1 MFRLYIRKNLFSE
14 SQNCRDW
21 KRPQE
26 ITKSNCQ
33 ERVVV
38 YWDRLPREVGESLS
52 LEVSKNRGDVTLR
65 DVVSGY
71 GGDGSVVGLG
81 DLRGLL

>member
-1 MFRLYIRKNLFSE
+1 VCVYIYIYTYIYMLCILYVDIRKKMNIRNNFFLV
-14 SQNCRDW
+14 
-21 KRPQE
+21 
-26 ITKSNCQ
+26 
-33 ERVVV
+33 RVNRK
-38 YWDRLPREVGESLS
+38 RLPREVGESLS
-52 LEVSKNRGDVTLR
+52 LEVSTNRGDVTLR